1 MQKAI
6 NPVAIWANGES
17 KNANLFSMVSIQ
29 DNLSDSATFYYQL
42 MESDTQAEPAM
53 STQLAQGNLT
63 LGADEYPSWDGSN
76 DWIMNWAASKLNLTF
91 APGAEIV

>member
-42 MESDTQAEPAM
+42 MESDAEAEPAM

-63 LGADEYPSWDGSN
+63 LGADEYSTWDGSN
-76 DWIMNWAASKLNLTF
+76 EWIMDWAAGKLNLTF

>member
-17 KNANLFSMVSIQ
+17 KNANLFSMISIQ

-42 MESDTQAEPAM
+42 MESDAEAEPTV
-53 STQLAQGNLT
+53 SVQLAQGNLT
-63 LGADEYPSWDGSN
+63 LGADEYPTWDGSN
-76 DWIMNWAASKLNLTF
+76 EWIMDWAAGKLNLTF

>member
-17 KNANLFSMVSIQ
+17 KSANLFSMVSIQ
-29 DNLSDSATFYYQL
+29 DDLSTSATFYYQL
-42 MESDTQAEPAM
+42 MESDTEAEPTV

-63 LGADEYPSWDGSN
+63 LGGTEYPTWDGSN
-76 DWIMNWAASKLNLTF
+76 EWIMNWAAGKLNLTF